1 MSLLKRKGN
10 ENVTTDAKTKVSRI
24 AVYKTIINGFEKVRI
39 NDDSKVLEVF
49 EEDAIQNSDKYILQN
64 LTNFIEK
71 GLLKGNFYFVLA
83 SVLNLTTIVVYC
95 F

>member
-10 ENVTTDAKTKVSRI
+10 ENAATNAKVKVSRI
-24 AVYKTIINGFEKVRI
+24 AAYKTIINGFEKVRI

-49 EEDAIQNSDKYILQN
+49 EEDAIQNSDKNILQN

-71 GLLKGNFYFVLA
+71 GLLKGNFCFILA
-83 SVLNLTTIVVYC
+83 IVLNVTTFVVYC